1 MTRAQRLAAAIGL
14 RDNEAVIV
22 YRPANIFYLTGF
34 TGEGLA
40 LIGTKNGAIVTDFRY
55 VEQAQRQCG
64 GFEILSVEKGKTH
77 ENIAAT
83 LCGRWGVNTL
93 YYEEDGLTVRTFRT
107 AREALPS
114 AEWKPMNDEIELLR
128 QIKDAGEISLI
139 EKACKITGESFERIL
154 SEIHEGITEK
164 ELAVK
169 LEFDMLFHG
178 ADAAAF
184 TTIVAAGA
192 NGSLP
197 HAVPGDRPIRNG
209 DMITMDFGA
218 NVDGYCTDMTRTVA
232 VGKPSDK
239 MRKIYDIVLHAQEAA
254 QAAIAPGLK
263 CCDIDAVARNIIAE
277 EGYGECFGHSTGH
290 GVGIDIHEEPRVS
303 SRCDKLLV
311 PGHIITIEPGI
322 YVPGLGG
329 VRIENTCAVT
339 ETGGRP
345 LCGASKELRI
355 L

>member
-1 MTRAQRLAAAIGL
+1 MQ
-14 RDNEAVIV
+14 
-22 YRPANIFYLTGF
+22 
-34 TGEGLA
+34 LA
-40 LIGTKNGAIVTDFRY
+40 LDYKMLALGA
-55 VEQAQRQCG
+55 QG
-64 GFEILSVEKGKTH
+64 
-77 ENIAAT
+77 
-83 LCGRWGVNTL
+83 
-93 YYEEDGLTVRTFRT
+93 
-107 AREALPS
+107 
-114 AEWKPMNDEIELLR
+114 M
-128 QIKDAGEISLI
+128 
-139 EKACKITGESFERIL
+139 
-154 SEIHEGITEK
+154 
-164 ELAVK
+164 
-169 LEFDMLFHG
+169 
-178 ADAAAF
+178 AF
-184 TTIVAAGA
+184 STIVAAGE

-197 HAVPGDRPIRNG
+197 HAVPGDRVIELG
-209 DMITMDFGA
+209 DMVTMDFGA
-218 NVDGYCTDMTRTVA
+218 KVDGYCADMTRTVA

-345 LCGASKELRI
+345 LMRCSKELRI

>member
-1 MTRAQRLAAAIGL
+1 MERTDKLLAMLPQGTAAL
-14 RDNEAVIV
+14 LHNAS
-22 YRPANIFYLTGF
+22 NIFYLSAY
-34 TGEGLA
+34 TGEGLLLVA
-40 LIGTKNGAIVTDFRY
+40 SGIRAVITDFRY
-55 VEQAQRQCG
+55 VEAAQKQCP
-64 GFEILSVEKGKTH
+64 GFTVHSIRAGVSHVQVAAQLLREAGITRLAIED
-77 ENIAAT
+77 NII
-83 LCGRWGVNTL
+83 
-93 YYEEDGLTVRTFRT
+93 TVRQMKDIEAAMPGVTFEPLDFKV
-107 AREALPS
+107 EALR
-114 AEWKPMNDEIELLR
+114 EVKDDDEMSRIER
-128 QIKDAGEISLI
+128 
-139 EKACKITGESFERIL
+139 ACDITCQ
-154 SEIHEGITEK
+154 
-164 ELAVK
+164 
-169 LEFDMLFHG
+169 
-178 ADAAAF
+178 AF
-184 TTIVAAGA
+184 STIVAAGE

-197 HAVPGDRPIRNG
+197 HAVPGDRVIELG
-209 DMITMDFGA
+209 DMVTMDFGA
-218 NVDGYCTDMTRTVA
+218 KVDGYCADMTRTVA